1 MSIIGQRIKQRRKQL
16 NMRADDVASLLG
28 ISRSTVFRYESGR
41 IRKVPADILEKLAEI
56 LITTPAYLIE
66 SHDYYIDNTAQ
77 DIDLSIRQNN
87 TIKFEDNILLKE
99 TADDYYRTDK
109 PYQSADKNILS
120 DDNIKIAA
128 MTEIYLSL
136 NDEEKKRVYDF
147 FIDISKQSK
156 LKK

>member
-16 NMRADDVASLLG
+16 NMSADDVASLLG
-28 ISRSTVFRYESGR
+28 ISRSTVFRYENGR

-56 LITTPAYLIE
+56 LMTTPAYLIE
-66 SHDYYIDNTAQ
+66 SHDYYIDKSAQ

-87 TIKFEDNILLKE
+87 TFKFDDNIILKE
-99 TADDYYRTDK
+99 TAYNYRTDN

-136 NDEEKKRVYDF
+136 NDEEKKRAYNF
-147 FIDISKQSK
+147 FKDISKQSK
-156 LKK
+156 LEK

>member
-16 NMRADDVASLLG
+16 NMSADSVASLLE
-28 ISRSTVFRYESGR
+28 ISRSTIFRYENGR

-56 LITTPAYLIE
+56 LLTTPAYLIG
-66 SHDYYIDNTAQ
+66 SHDYDLDNTAQ
-77 DIDLSIRQNN
+77 DIRQDN

-99 TADDYYRTDK
+99 TAYNYRTDK
-109 PYQSADKNILS
+109 PDQSTDKNILS

-136 NDEEKKRVYDF
+136 NAEEKKRAYDF
-147 FIDISKQSK
+147 FIDISKK
-156 LKK
+156 PNCKNK